1 MLLALLRQY
10 IRPYRRL
17 VAVLMVLQ
25 VISTLTSLYLPTVNA
40 AIIDDGVSKGD
51 SATIVRL
58 GMVMLGVT
66 ALQVLC
72 SVGAVYFGSRTGTG
86 FGRDLRS
93 AMFEHVITFS
103 ETETARFG
111 AATLLT
117 RSTNDVRQIVF
128 LVQTTATVLVFAPI
142 MCVGGIVMAIHQE
155 AALTW
160 LLLVCV
166 PLLALTNYWIVSH
179 MLPLFRGM
187 QGMID
192 AINRVM
198 RDQLSGV
205 RVVRAFTREGFERDR
220 FARAN
225 NALSDTALKAGNW
238 QAVMPPA
245 TTLIVNLSSVALI
258 WFGGLRIDHGQ
269 MQVGSLIAFLSYFGQ
284 ILMAVTMATM
294 TLMVLPRASVCAER
308 ITEVLSTRTA
318 VASPPDPAFPPG
330 GITGVV
336 RLDGVTF
343 TYPGADRP
351 VLEDIS
357 LTALPGT
364 TTAIVGSTGSG
375 KSTLVSLICR
385 LYDVTAGAVL
395 VDDIDVRNYQTE
407 RLWSSIGLVPQR
419 DYLFTGTV
427 ADNLRY
433 GKSEAHRRRDVGSAA
448 GGRRRRIRAGTRRGA
463 AHAGRP
469 GRHQLLRRAA
479 PTAGDRPGGDPSPG
493 RLSVRRRVL
502 RAGRAHRLPGPR
514 GPAGV
519 VQHCHRHR
527 CHTTDFNRCPSRPGD
542 RDRRREDCRRGHSR
556 IAAGRLR
563 HLRGVRR
570 LAVDERQRGRSRRGH
585 AVTAPIIGPPR
596 PRGVALPPGAMHSRD
611 FWGSATRLVKC
622 LAPQRRLSLAVMTLG
637 IAGTVIGVIVPR
649 ILGHATDL
657 LFNGVIGRRLPAG
670 ITKAQAVAA
679 ARARGDNAFA
689 DLLSGMRVVP
699 GQGVD
704 FAAVARTLTLALILY
719 LIAALMIWLQARLL
733 NRTVQ
738 RTMISLRSDIE
749 NKLHRLPLSYFDG
762 RQRGE
767 LLSRVTNDIDNLQSS
782 LSLTISQLVTALLTV
797 LAVLAMM
804 LSISPLLAMIT
815 VVTVPLSLL
824 ATRAIA
830 RRSRRL
836 FMAHWTSTGRLN
848 AHIEETYSGFTV
860 VKTFG
865 HQAAVRDRFRQFND
879 DVYEAS
885 FGAQF
890 FSGLVGPATAFIG
903 NLGYVAVAVV
913 GGIQVATGQ
922 ITLGSIQAFIQYVR
936 QFNAPI
942 SQTTAIYNTLQSG
955 VASAERVFDLL
966 DEPEES
972 PDPVPASEPPSNGQ
986 GTSGQPGRV
995 EFRQVNFAYHPGTPV
1010 IHDLSMV
1017 AEPGTTVAIVGP
1029 TGAGKTTL
1037 VNLLMRFYDV
1047 DSGRILVD
1055 GVDITSM
1062 SRHALRSRI
1071 GMVLQDTWLF
1081 DGTIA
1086 ENIGYGR
1093 PEARRRRDRGSGQG
1107 RPRRPV
1113 RAHAARRLSD
1123 AGQRRWR
1130 QDQRRREAAH
1140 HDRAR
1145 FPGSAQA
1152 VDSGRSDQLG
1162 GHPHRGA
1169 HPAGHVR
1176 AAPGSNEFH
1185 YRSPSFDDSR
1195 CRPHRGGHRRQDRR
1209 ARRPCRTRGAARRV
1223 LRNDPGLGL
1232 TRIAAKNSPRIPREF
1247 SKAVTRGC
1255 IDSNP

>member
-1 MLLALLRQY
+1 M
-10 IRPYRRL
+10 
-17 VAVLMVLQ
+17 
-25 VISTLTSLYLPTVNA
+25 
-40 AIIDDGVSKGD
+40 
-51 SATIVRL
+51 
-58 GMVMLGVT
+58 
-66 ALQVLC
+66 
-72 SVGAVYFGSRTGTG
+72 
-86 FGRDLRS
+86 
-93 AMFEHVITFS
+93 
-103 ETETARFG
+103 
-111 AATLLT
+111 
-117 RSTNDVRQIVF
+117 
-128 LVQTTATVLVFAPI
+128 
-142 MCVGGIVMAIHQE
+142 
-155 AALTW
+155 
-160 LLLVCV
+160 
-166 PLLALTNYWIVSH
+166 
-179 MLPLFRGM
+179 
-187 QGMID
+187 
-192 AINRVM
+192 
-198 RDQLSGV
+198 
-205 RVVRAFTREGFERDR
+205 
-220 FARAN
+220 
-225 NALSDTALKAGNW
+225 
-238 QAVMPPA
+238 
-245 TTLIVNLSSVALI
+245 
-258 WFGGLRIDHGQ
+258 
-269 MQVGSLIAFLSYFGQ
+269 
-284 ILMAVTMATM
+284 
-294 TLMVLPRASVCAER
+294 
-308 ITEVLSTRTA
+308 
-318 VASPPDPAFPPG
+318 
-330 GITGVV
+330 
-336 RLDGVTF
+336 
-343 TYPGADRP
+343 
-351 VLEDIS
+351 
-357 LTALPGT
+357 
-364 TTAIVGSTGSG
+364 
-375 KSTLVSLICR
+375 
-385 LYDVTAGAVL
+385 
-395 VDDIDVRNYQTE
+395 
-407 RLWSSIGLVPQR
+407 
-419 DYLFTGTV
+419 
-427 ADNLRY
+427 
-433 GKSEAHRRRDVGSAA
+433 
-448 GGRRRRIRAGTRRGA
+448 
-463 AHAGRP
+463 
-469 GRHQLLRRAA
+469 
-479 PTAGDRPGGDPSPG
+479 
-493 RLSVRRRVL
+493 
-502 RAGRAHRLPGPR
+502 
-514 GPAGV
+514 
-519 VQHCHRHR
+519 
-527 CHTTDFNRCPSRPGD
+527 
-542 RDRRREDCRRGHSR
+542 
-556 IAAGRLR
+556 
-563 HLRGVRR
+563 
-570 LAVDERQRGRSRRGH
+570 
-585 AVTAPIIGPPR
+585 TAPILGR

-622 LAPQRRLSLAVMTLG
+622 LAPQRRLSIAVMTLG
-637 IAGTVIGVIVPR
+637 IAGTVIGVVVPR

-719 LIAALMIWLQARLL
+719 LVAALMIWTQARLL

-804 LSISPLLAMIT
+804 LSISPLLAVIT

-836 FMAHWTSTGRLN
+836 FMAHWASTGHLN
-848 AHIEETYSGFTV
+848 AQIEETYSGFTV

-966 DEPEES
+966 DEPEEA
-972 PDPVPASEPPSNGQ
+972 PDPVLPPSNGQ
-986 GTSGQPGRV
+986 GTSGQLGRV

-1055 GVDITSM
+1055 DVDITSM

-1093 PEARRRRDRGSGQG
+1093 PEAGEDEIVAAAKAAHVDRFVHTLPDGYQTRVSAEGGKISAGEKQLITIARAFLARPKLLILDEATSSVDTRTEVLIQQAMCELRRDRTSFII
-1107 RPRRPV
+1107 
-1113 RAHAARRLSD
+1113 AHRLSTIRD
-1123 AGQRRWR
+1123 ADRIVVV
-1130 QDQRRREAAH
+1130 QD
-1140 HDRAR
+1140 
-1145 FPGSAQA
+1145 
-1152 VDSGRSDQLG
+1152 GRIVEQGDHAELVAL
-1162 GHPHRGA
+1162 RGA
-1169 HPAGHVR
+1169 YYEMTQAS
-1176 AAPGSNEFH
+1176 A
-1185 YRSPSFDDSR
+1185 
-1195 CRPHRGGHRRQDRR
+1195 
-1209 ARRPCRTRGAARRV
+1209 
-1223 LRNDPGLGL
+1223 
-1232 TRIAAKNSPRIPREF
+1232 
-1247 SKAVTRGC
+1247 
-1255 IDSNP
+1255 